1 MQRHFA
7 DFLFATGDV
16 ILAVRSDGVRY
27 LLSIHMNVPVR
38 SRANIPAYVRSQAA
52 GNAETHETHDG
63 MPVIHLH
70 GGLRGVEK
78 FPGTPYN
85 FGYVRRLANAPL
97 LCMSSH
103 RLPRIESSTRTRRL
117 SSEAL

>member
-16 ILAVRSDGVRY
+16 ILTVSGDGVRY

-38 SRANIPAYVRSQAA
+38 SQAA

-63 MPVIHLH
+63 IISKIRKCLM
-70 GGLRGVEK
+70 GLFETYDFWTLSFDFLDG
-78 FPGTPYN
+78 
-85 FGYVRRLANAPL
+85 L
-97 LCMSSH
+97 L
-103 RLPRIESSTRTRRL
+103 R
-117 SSEAL
+117 